1 MLKVG
6 IVGCGTIGSYLA
18 KAINRQY
25 KNKIRLI
32 GICDIDKNKTDR
44 LQRSLKINIPAYRL
58 EVLIKK
64 CDLVIE
70 AAAGKISALI
80 VKQAIASGT
89 DVMVMSVGGLLG
101 HLGLIDKARKKIRLY
116 IPSGAIAGLD
126 ALKAARMGKINS
138 VTLTTRKPLAG
149 LSGADYIIKKKIDL
163 GRIKKEKV
171 IFKGTAQAA
180 VCGFPKNINV
190 AAILSLA
197 GIGAKKTQV
206 CIIASAITKRNTHT
220 IEIEGNFGKI
230 ICCTEN
236 VPSALNPK
244 TSQLAVLSAIATLDG
259 ILDNARIGT

>member
-18 KAINRQY
+18 KSIKRQY

-32 GICDIDKNKTDR
+32 GICDIDKKKIDSLR
-44 LQRSLKINIPAYRL
+44 RSLKTKIPSYSLDSLINR
-58 EVLIKK
+58 

-70 AAAGKISALI
+70 AAAGKISASI
-80 VKQAIASGT
+80 VKKAIARKT

-101 HLGLIDKARKKIRLY
+101 HLSLIQKARKKIRLY

-126 ALKAARMGKINS
+126 ALKAARMGKISS

-149 LSGADYIIKKKIDL
+149 LRGADYIEKKKIDL
-163 GRIKKEKV
+163 DRIKKEKV

-180 VCGFPKNINV
+180 VSGFPKNINV
-190 AAILSLA
+190 AAILSLI
-197 GIGAKKTQV
+197 GIGAKKTRV
-206 CIIASAITKRNTHT
+206 CIIASAVTERNTHT
-220 IEIEGNFGKI
+220 IEIEGDFGKI